1 MGSLLE
7 TKYIDKPWK
16 VTFWLISID
25 AVLRFP
31 LRFFRSSISLETLD
45 LFGAVRLAIF
55 VLAIVLTGMLYV
67 KTTKK
72 LIHKQMRIRVAL
84 FYSLY
89 SSILILSVNIIS
101 GGLLLE
107 FLGGLTEFIIVLAV
121 GFLLIYFL
129 LPISNRFRRK

>member
-107 FLGGLTEFIIVLAV
+107 FLGGLTEFIIALAV